1 MEETIM
7 TPKSFGIS
15 YEVTIISAHRF
26 PEQMFVI
33 KDANDRG
40 IEVIIATA
48 SCAAPLLGM
57 IAALTTLPVIAV
69 IKIILS

>member
-1 MEETIM
+1 
-7 TPKSFGIS
+7 
-15 YEVTIISAHRF
+15 
-26 PEQMFVI
+26 MFVI
-33 KDANDRG
+33 KDANYRG

-48 SCAAPLLGM
+48 SCAAPRLGV